1 MGVWTGSL
9 INLLSYIG
17 PNRPLMRTMRS
28 KMRKIR
34 LRIEFAFCSCVFA
47 FFAFC
52 SCVFAFCSCVFAL
65 SSHFADASSHFSQI
79 RFRTVPIDPNHFVKG
94 DCCETAVQH
103 NSIELAQIRELPVP
117 LLLLFPTPCPIPPV
131 PLVVSFTYIHI
142 RSSFA
147 FAFSSPLLSASAL
160 RFCPK
165 TPRHKHICASSWH
178 QKCTKSALASKIKVK
193 VTPTKGQIIR
203 VMRQMLWNRHVT
215 RQMSWNKRYAT
226 WNKCITRQMSKKYI
240 S

>member
-1 MGVWTGSL
+1 M
-9 INLLSYIG
+9 
-17 PNRPLMRTMRS
+17 
-28 KMRKIR
+28 R
-34 LRIEFAFCSCVFA
+34 LRIFRILLMRLRTE
-47 FFAFC
+47 
-52 SCVFAFCSCVFAL
+52 FAFCSCVFAL
-65 SSHFADASSHFSQI
+65 SSHFTHASSNFSQI
-79 RFRTVPIDPNHFVKG
+79 RFRTVLVDPNHFVKG
-94 DCCETAVQH
+94 DCCKTVVQH

-131 PLVVSFTYIHI
+131 PLVVSFTSIHI

-147 FAFSSPLLSASAL
+147 LAFSSPPLSASSL

-165 TPRHKHICASSWH
+165 TPRHTHICASSWR

-203 VMRQMLWNRHVT
+203 VMRQMSWNRHVT
-215 RQMSWNKRYAT
+215 RQMSWNKRYAI